1 MKEWTIKSDRLSITL
16 LIDKVTILQ
25 GSVDKWKNEIDL
37 LYRSF
42 TKNNPVIQ
50 ESNQR
55 LVVQDYRFSIISYSP
70 LYNSDSYTLSK
81 SKVEDLF
88 FAFLELS
95 PIYKQFVET
104 WEELQEDV
112 LMLIEQISIPVEFE
126 LQDYK
131 KEIVKKK
138 LVTISHPTSSLESLT
153 NEIKMINSM
162 YKNKKNIF
170 LILAPEN
177 HLTKSE
183 LEDLVVYLNK
193 QNFQVIIVT
202 TVTLDQTINFKYN
215 NKVLNEVIL
224 DKQSNKIASLLPF
237 IWNNSIFAEA
247 KNLYTKLVDNS
258 HEKTVLL
265 SYGTVDNIEIYIYI
279 FLLLY
284 LTKIPFR
291 LDTTGISE
299 QYQTYIDSIINS
311 RV

>member
-1 MKEWTIKSDRLSITL
+1 MKEWAIKSDHTSTTL
-16 LIDKVTILQ
+16 LIDKITILQ
-25 GSVDKWKNEIDL
+25 GTVDKWKNEIDL

-55 LVVQDYRFSIISYSP
+55 LVIQDYRFSIISYSP
-70 LYNSDSYTLSK
+70 LFHSDSYTLSK

-112 LMLIEQISIPVEFE
+112 LMLNEQINIPVEFE

-131 KEIVKKK
+131 KEIVKKR
-138 LVTISHPTSSLESLT
+138 LVTISHPTSSIERLT

-177 HLTKSE
+177 YLTRSE
-183 LEDLVVYLNK
+183 LEDLVVYLDK
-193 QNFQVIIVT
+193 QIFQVIIVT
-202 TVTLDQTINFKYN
+202 AVSLDQTVNFKYN

-224 DKQSNKIASLLPF
+224 DQQSNKIASLLPF
-237 IWNNSIFAEA
+237 VWNNSIFSEA

-265 SYGTVDNIEIYIYI
+265 SYGTVDNIETVSYTH
-279 FLLLY
+279 
-284 LTKIPFR
+284 LTLP
-291 LDTTGISE
+291 TTP
-299 QYQTYIDSIINS
+299 Y
-311 RV
+311 V